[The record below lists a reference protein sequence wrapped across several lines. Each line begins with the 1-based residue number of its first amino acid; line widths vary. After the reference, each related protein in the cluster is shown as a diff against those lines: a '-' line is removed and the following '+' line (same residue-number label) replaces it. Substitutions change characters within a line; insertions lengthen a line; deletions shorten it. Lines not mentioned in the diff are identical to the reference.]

1 MFADDAGV
9 SERRR
14 QMCAE
19 VQGRHDIQDIH
30 GNHDVR
36 SSGRLFTRCYLFTLL
51 WLQTQTQTDP
61 IESVRTR

>member
-14 QMCAE
+14 QTCAE
-19 VQGRHDIQDIH
+19 VQGRHD
-30 GNHDVR
+30 NHDVR
-36 SSGRLFTRCYLFTLL
+36 SSGRLSTRCYLCALS
-51 WLQTQTQTDP
+51 WLQTQAQTDP

>member
-14 QMCAE
+14 QTCAE

-30 GNHDVR
+30 DNHDVR
-36 SSGRLFTRCYLFTLL
+36 SSGRLFTRCYLCALL
-51 WLQTQTQTDP
+51 WLQTQTKTDP